1 MHIILQEYYIPEENQ
16 VLEHGALAKKKNL
29 QRSDSSE
36 TKNVKD
42 DDNNKPLCFKYFW
55 LEIKYSNTEQSELA
69 FRSTCYVSFW
79 NARNG
84 VKLIP

>member
-42 DDNNKPLCFKYFW
+42 DDNNKPLCFKYF
-55 LEIKYSNTEQSELA
+55 
-69 FRSTCYVSFW
+69 
-79 NARNG
+79 
-84 VKLIP
+84 